1 MTDTLTTRTGF
12 FLTFEGVD
20 GAGKSTHVQ
29 WAAQY
34 LSECGADVCQTREPG
49 GTALGEQLRGL
60 LLTEAMNLETETL
73 LMFAARNEHLRTVI
87 EPALA
92 AGQFVVC
99 DRFTDAT
106 FAYQGAGRKL
116 GMDRVAQLAQWVHP
130 GFEPNRTWLFDV
142 PLEVAR
148 QRLADA
154 REPDRFEREQADFF
168 ERTRAGYLQCVQ
180 ASPERF
186 LVIDGTQSIER
197 IRQVLAAD
205 LDAQLLQC
213 SPSSL
218 GPKGRG

>member
-1 MTDTLTTRTGF
+1 
-12 FLTFEGVD
+12 V
-20 GAGKSTHVQ
+20 
-29 WAAQY
+29 
-34 LSECGADVCQTREPG
+34 
-49 GTALGEQLRGL
+49 LGEQLRQL
-60 LLTEAMNLETETL
+60 LLTEPMHLATETL
-73 LMFAARNEHLRTVI
+73 LMFAARNEHLLTVI

-92 AGQFVVC
+92 AGKYVVC

-106 FAYQGAGRKL
+106 FAYQGAGRQL

-148 QRLADA
+148 QRLSDA

-168 ERTRAGYLQCVQ
+168 ERTREGYLQQVQ
-180 ASPERF
+180 ASPQRF

-205 LDAQLLQC
+205 LDALLQRG
-213 SPSSL
+213 S
-218 GPKGRG
+218 KGRG

>member
-1 MTDTLTTRTGF
+1 MTDTHPSSTGI

-20 GAGKSTHVQ
+20 GAGKSTHVP

-34 LSECGADVCQTREPG
+34 LIDHGADVCQTREPG
-49 GTALGEQLRGL
+49 GTVLGEQLRQL
-60 LLTEAMNLETETL
+60 LLTEPMHLATETL
-73 LMFAARNEHLRTVI
+73 LMFAARNEHLLTVI

-92 AGQFVVC
+92 AGKYVVC

-106 FAYQGAGRKL
+106 FAYQGAGRQL

-148 QRLADA
+148 QRLSDA

-168 ERTRAGYLQCVQ
+168 ERTREGYLQQVQ
-180 ASPERF
+180 ASPQRF

-205 LDAQLLQC
+205 LDALLQRG
-213 SPSSL
+213 S
-218 GPKGRG
+218 KGRG

>member
-1 MTDTLTTRTGF
+1 MTEPTQTNTGL

-29 WAAQY
+29 WAKQY
-34 LSECGADVCQTREPG
+34 LCDRGVAVCLTREPG
-49 GTALGEQLRGL
+49 GTALGEQLRDL
-60 LLTEAMNLETETL
+60 LLTEPMHLETETL

-92 AGQFVVC
+92 AGQWVVC

-106 FAYQGAGRKL
+106 FAYQGAGRAL
-116 GMDRVAQLAQWVHP
+116 GHDRINQLAQWVHP

-148 QRLADA
+148 QRLSDA

-168 ERTRAGYLQCVQ
+168 KRTREGYLQCVK

-186 LVIDGTQSIER
+186 LTVDGTQSIER
-197 IRQVLAAD
+197 IREVLAAD
-205 LDAQLLQC
+205 LDALLRRA
-213 SPSSL
+213 S
-218 GPKGRG
+218 KGRG